1 MYAKKETI
9 IKDEQFNVPKI
20 GEIVQGKIIA
30 NGNASVFLDLGAPG
44 TGIIYGK
51 EFYESRNRLKDLKI
65 GDTVFAKIIDLE
77 NEDGYVELSLN
88 EAKKE
93 MAWKDLL
100 QKKEKDEVLT
110 VKILSANKGGLTT
123 DVLGIPAFIPVSQLS
138 AAHYPKVDGGDVKKI
153 LQQLQKFIGKEMKV
167 KILDFSEREEKL
179 ILSEK
184 AREMKKIK
192 EAIKNYNVGDVV
204 NAEVTGIASFGV
216 FVKFSSNK
224 NKKEINDSEEELEGL
239 IHISELSWKL
249 VKDPLEI
256 VKIGQKIQA
265 KIIDISEDKVSL
277 SLKAMEKDPWDGVEG
292 KYKKGD
298 IVEGKV
304 KKINLFGIL
313 VEITPDIQGLCHVSE
328 FSSFEEMKESVELDK
343 KYKFEILLIDSSN
356 HRMNLRLSK

>member
-30 NGNASVFLDLGAPG
+30 NGNASVFLDLGALG

-51 EFYESRNRLKDLKI
+51 EFYESRNKLKDLKV

-77 NEDGYVELSLN
+77 NEDGYIELSLN
-88 EAKKE
+88 KAKRE
-93 MAWKDLL
+93 MAWKDLS
-100 QKKEKDEVLT
+100 QKKENDEVFT
-110 VKILSANKGGLTT
+110 VKISSANKGGLTT
-123 DVLGIPAFIPVSQLS
+123 DVFGIPAFIPVSQLS

-153 LQQLQKFIGKEMKV
+153 LQQLQKFIGEEMKV
-167 KILDFSEREEKL
+167 KILDFNEREEKL

-216 FVKFSSNK
+216 FVKFSN
-224 NKKEINDSEEELEGL
+224 NEKETDNSEEELEGL

-277 SLKAMEKDPWDGVEG
+277 SLKAMEKDPWDGVEE

-328 FSSFEEMKESVELDK
+328 FGSFEEMKESVELDK
-343 KYKFEILLIDSSN
+343 KYKFEILLIDSSR
-356 HRMNLRLSK
+356 HKMSLRLSK